1 MNERTWKIITNN
13 LLLHKTCCAFMMHK
27 SCFAWFPLPDGLHTC
42 IQKWYRNET
51 EMIRWKKMI
60 HKMNYMHPPTFGVFW
75 LLIFS
80 SCKTKHSIVHK
91 KSYKFCWWSLIWC
104 NKPLT
109 IFFQFLRYQE
119 NAIFQFCLYSPLN
132 EKYTLHLAQ
141 RCTYIERSKYLYH
154 M

>member
-1 MNERTWKIITNN
+1 MSINSFFF
-13 LLLHKTCCAFMMHK
+13 LMMHLQSPRYGIFTTWRFLVSNQFIASEWK
-27 SCFAWFPLPDGLHTC
+27 RRK
-42 IQKWYRNET
+42 QKWMKGYEKSLPTTSCSTKHVVLSWCTNHALLGFLYQMGYIHAYRNET

-104 NKPLT
+104 NKPL
-109 IFFQFLRYQE
+109 
-119 NAIFQFCLYSPLN
+119 
-132 EKYTLHLAQ
+132 
-141 RCTYIERSKYLYH
+141 
-154 M
+154 

>member
-1 MNERTWKIITNN
+1 MSINSFFFLMMHLQSPRYGIFTTWRFLVSNQFIASEWKRRKQKWMKGHEKSLPTTS
-13 LLLHKTCCAFMMHK
+13 LLHKTCCAFMMHK

-91 KSYKFCWWSLIWC
+91 KSYKFC
-104 NKPLT
+104 
-109 IFFQFLRYQE
+109 
-119 NAIFQFCLYSPLN
+119 
-132 EKYTLHLAQ
+132 
-141 RCTYIERSKYLYH
+141 
-154 M
+154 

>member
-1 MNERTWKIITNN
+1 MAYLQHGGFLFLIS
-13 LLLHKTCCAFMMHK
+13 LLLQNEKEESRNEWKGMKNHYQQPLAPQNMLCFHDAQIMLCLVSSTRWVTYMH
-27 SCFAWFPLPDGLHTC
+27 TEM
-42 IQKWYRNET
+42 IQKT

-104 NKPLT
+104 NKPL
-109 IFFQFLRYQE
+109 
-119 NAIFQFCLYSPLN
+119 
-132 EKYTLHLAQ
+132 
-141 RCTYIERSKYLYH
+141 
-154 M
+154 

>member
-1 MNERTWKIITNN
+1 MAYLQHGGFLFLISLLLQNEKEESRNEWKGMKIITNN

-104 NKPLT
+104 NKPL
-109 IFFQFLRYQE
+109 
-119 NAIFQFCLYSPLN
+119 
-132 EKYTLHLAQ
+132 
-141 RCTYIERSKYLYH
+141 
-154 M
+154 